1 MGQNKQSITA
11 LSFVVDKHGDVTK
24 SFYDPKKTGGMAS
37 ARIQLL
43 PAIKAAA
50 ELNISTKILSLH
62 TSHPEEIKEI
72 NSPQACLIGKM
83 SANKDKLVYDM
94 TMANLSAICRLKNR
108 GSKIIVQF
116 SDFIFSRKD
125 ILSLFYRDLFLLADH
140 IIFPCRALQ
149 KLTLNYIETKAAS
162 SVIHDPWQISK
173 PYSPRQL
180 NKDEALRVI
189 WFGSNKNVDYLINC
203 LPGLVKRWKPERNC
217 ELTVLGQNYALS
229 EVKNALMKIKGSYPK
244 WKFRLVPWRL
254 DKQPLQLESEITRA
268 HLALIPSDP
277 GDPQKSGVSHNRLVD
292 AVRGGCITI
301 ASPMESYA
309 EIPGIALLGDNISE
323 LLNNA
328 EENYDELSQ
337 TLFTGREKKIHQFN
351 PEKNKE
357 EWIKFWKEILK

>member
-1 MGQNKQSITA
+1 MDQNKKTITA

-50 ELNISTKILSLH
+50 ELNVATKILSLH

-72 NSPQACLIGKM
+72 DSPQACLIGKM

-116 SDFIFSRKD
+116 SDFIFGRQD
-125 ILSLFYRDLFLLADH
+125 ILSLFYRDIFHLADH
-140 IIFPCRALQ
+140 IIFPCKALQ
-149 KLTLNYIETKAAS
+149 QLTLTNIETNAATC
-162 SVIHDPWQISK
+162 VIHDPWQISK
-173 PYSPRQL
+173 PYTPRQL
-180 NKDEALRVI
+180 NEGEAMRVI

-203 LPGLVKRWKPERNC
+203 LPELLKTWKPERNC
-217 ELTVLGQNYALS
+217 ELTILGQNYALS
-229 EVKNALMKIKGSYPK
+229 EVKSALENIKGPFPK

-268 HLALIPSDP
+268 HTAIIPSDP
-277 GDPQKSGVSHNRLVD
+277 RDPLKSGVSHNRLVD
-292 AVRGGCITI
+292 SVRGGCITI
-301 ASPMESYA
+301 ASPMESYK
-309 EIPGIALLGDNISE
+309 EIPGIALLGDHIST

-328 EENYDELSQ
+328 EENYNELSQ
-337 TLFTGREKKIHQFN
+337 TLFADREKKIHQFN
-351 PEKNKE
+351 PDKNKE
-357 EWIKFWKEILK
+357 EWISFWNKTLK